1 MSKSFFPRNEHAADR
16 ALRVAIGIGALSM
29 AITGPQ
35 HPLGWLGLV
44 PLVTGLVG
52 TCPLYRLFGVSTCRV
67 R

>member
-1 MSKSFFPRNEHAADR
+1 MSRLFFSRNEHITDR
-16 ALRVAIGIGALSM
+16 AIRVVIGVGALSM
-29 AITGPQ
+29 AVAGPQ

-52 TCPLYRLFGVSTCRV
+52 TCPLYSLFGVSTCRV